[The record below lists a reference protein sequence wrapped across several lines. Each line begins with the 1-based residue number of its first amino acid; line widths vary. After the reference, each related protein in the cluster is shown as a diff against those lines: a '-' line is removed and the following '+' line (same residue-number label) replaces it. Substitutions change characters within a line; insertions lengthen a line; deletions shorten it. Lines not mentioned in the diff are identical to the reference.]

1 MTKTQGN
8 AGGTLLRRTIL
19 LLAVAAVVAAMTVAM
34 AAPAFAA
41 RHKGGGAVFSY
52 TNGTTTDPAPA
63 STKHELEKQGYTC
76 TKEEVRI

>member
-41 RHKGGGAVFSY
+41 RHRGGAVFSC

-63 STKHELEKQGYTC
+63 STKHELEKQGYTF
-76 TKEEVRI
+76 T